1 MATDQH
7 ARRDPRFGSA
17 SRVMAVAG
25 LIGLIVTASVSW
37 TAWRIDRNNERRL
50 LQLQTRQAANVV
62 ASAIVGIQN
71 PLETAL
77 DIAAATGGDPAQFA
91 SFMSTYTSSGG
102 LFVSASLWRTNAAA
116 PVLVA
121 SAGEP
126 PAMAPTS
133 ASAQAFMQKAL
144 HSATF
149 VVTSIATPGLQ
160 RVGYAL
166 ANPAKSTYAVYAER
180 TIPANRQ
187 VPVEGNSAFAELYYA
202 TYLGSTT
209 SSAALET
216 TDVAVDRLPL
226 SGDTVRETI
235 PFGDSSLT
243 LVTSPIGHLGGAF
256 GAQLPWI
263 LLTGGIVL
271 TIAAAFLI
279 GQLVRRRTAAESSAD
294 TITDLYQKLDGL
306 YGQQRT
312 ISETLQRAVL
322 PQSNPV
328 IPGLEIASCYV
339 AGDVGVEIG
348 GDWYSVIQVDDDHFA
363 FVVGDISGHGVA
375 AVAIMARIRF
385 TLRAY
390 LVEGHPPNIALAL
403 CSRQLDINVDGHM
416 ATVLVG
422 IGELA
427 SRRVTLANAGH
438 PNPLVALGD
447 RSTFVKT
454 LVGPPLGVAETSYES
469 TTFVMEPGS
478 TLVAFTDGLVERRN
492 EDIGIGLQRLADA
505 ATPADGPLDALLTG
519 ILAALTHEQSED
531 DTAILAFRWTR

>member
-7 ARRDPRFGSA
+7 ARTTARFDSA

-37 TAWRIDRNNERRL
+37 TAWRIDRNNEHRL

-62 ASAIVGIQN
+62 TSAIVGIQD

-77 DIAAATGGDPAQFA
+77 DIAVATAGDPAQFA
-91 SFMSTYTSSGG
+91 SFMSTYTATGG
-102 LFVSASLWRTNAAA
+102 LFVSASLWRTSGPA
-116 PVLVA
+116 PVAVA
-121 SAGEP
+121 SAGEAS
-126 PAMAPTS
+126 AMSPTS
-133 ASAQAFMQKAL
+133 PAAQAFIQKAMQT
-144 HSATF
+144 STF
-149 VVTSIATPGLQ
+149 VVTSIAAPGLQ

-180 TIPANRQ
+180 VIPANRQ
-187 VPVEGNSAFAELYYA
+187 VPVESNSAFAELYYA
-202 TYLGSTT
+202 TYLGPTT

-243 LVTSPIGHLGGAF
+243 LVTAPIGHLGGAF

-271 TIAAAFLI
+271 TIAAAFVA
-279 GQLVRRRTAAESSAD
+279 GQLVRRRTAAESSAY
-294 TITDLYQKLDGL
+294 TISDLYEKLDGL

-422 IGELA
+422 IGELNT
-427 SRRVTLANAGH
+427 RRVTLANAGH
-438 PNPLVALGD
+438 PNPLVVSANQ
-447 RSTFVKT
+447 SNFVNT
-454 LVGPPLGVAETSYES
+454 LVGPPLGVAEMSYES
-469 TTFVMEPGS
+469 TTFVMERGS

-492 EDIGIGLQRLADA
+492 EDIGVGLQRLATA
-505 ATPADGPLDALLTG
+505 ATSADGPLDALLAG
-519 ILAALTHEQSED
+519 ILAELTHEQSED
-531 DTAILAFRWTR
+531 DTAILAFRWVR